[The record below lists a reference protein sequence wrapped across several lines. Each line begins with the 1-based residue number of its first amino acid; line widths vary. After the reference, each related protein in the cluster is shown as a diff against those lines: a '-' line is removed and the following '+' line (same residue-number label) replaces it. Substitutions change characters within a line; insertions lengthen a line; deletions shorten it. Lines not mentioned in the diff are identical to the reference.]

1 MEKGTHGARTH
12 CIRCGECCIAS
23 SPTLQLA
30 DVSLVKE
37 GGVEKKD
44 LYTIRKGELVR
55 DNVHREMA
63 FAQTEMIKIREREPA
78 GGCVYYD
85 QQGKACRIYEYRPS
99 QCAALTCWDLSGY
112 MEVYNRPKAGRT
124 DLIADGVVR
133 ELVAE
138 HERRCSYALVENHVR
153 QIEEMGEPPVQE
165 LLELLKF
172 DYHLRPFAAD
182 RLGLPLDEMDLVFGR
197 PLIDTIRM
205 FGLQVVREPDGPFL
219 LTVTERQ

>member
-1 MEKGTHGARTH
+1 
-12 CIRCGECCIAS
+12 
-23 SPTLQLA
+23 
-30 DVSLVKE
+30 
-37 GGVEKKD
+37 
-44 LYTIRKGELVR
+44 
-55 DNVHREMA
+55 
-63 FAQTEMIKIREREPA
+63 
-78 GGCVYYD
+78 
-85 QQGKACRIYEYRPS
+85 
-99 QCAALTCWDLSGY
+99 
-112 MEVYNRPKAGRT
+112 
-124 DLIADGVVR
+124 
-133 ELVAE
+133 
-138 HERRCSYALVENHVR
+138 VENHVR